1 MQSEI
6 PSGIGKLVKLEQLL
20 LQRSGFYGEIPNSMV
35 ELKSLTIVDL
45 SQNNL
50 TGVLPSRIENLLKKL
65 VSLMFHRIIFL
76 GLFLIKYTTFKSQ
89 YCFIFYKVCKSK
101 GRGNYQFTH
110 HVHVV

>member
-35 ELKSLTIVDL
+35 KLKPLTIVDL

-50 TGVLPSRIENLLKKL
+50 TGVLPSRIGNLLKKKSWFL
-65 VSLMFHRIIFL
+65 LMFHRIIFL
-76 GLFLIKYTTFKSQ
+76 ALF
-89 YCFIFYKVCKSK
+89 FYKIY
-101 GRGNYQFTH
+101 NF
-110 HVHVV
+110 

>member
-35 ELKSLTIVDL
+35 ELKDLTIVDL

-50 TGVLPSRIENLLKKL
+50 TSVLQKNLFG
-65 VSLMFHRIIFL
+65 SFF
-76 GLFLIKYTTFKSQ
+76 IKYTAFKSQ
-89 YCFIFYKVCKSK
+89 YCFIFYKVSKSK
-101 GRGNYQFTH
+101 GEGKLPIYPSCAY
-110 HVHVV
+110 HVTNN